1 MTNMRV
7 STIFNDRADRVQA
20 RVTGFYG
27 VLVAGNVAAWGW
39 ALITFRDSPMLLGT
53 ACLAYSFG
61 LCHAFDADHIV
72 AIDNV
77 TRKLMQDG
85 NRPIT
90 VGFFFSLGHS
100 TVAAVLAVL
109 IALTTT
115 ATADRYV
122 AYKDVGGAIGT
133 SVSALFLFTIAAA
146 NFLVLSQVYKTFQ
159 SVKRGERLVE
169 GDIDRILARRGSL
182 GRVFHRLF
190 RLIERSWHM
199 YPLGLLFGLGID
211 TATEVGLL
219 GISTSLASQT
229 LSIWSM
235 LIFPALFTAGMS
247 LADTTDGVVMPGA
260 YGWAFVK
267 PIRKLYDDLTITFLS
282 VVAAVVAG
290 GVEAPGLIGDKLGL
304 EGPFWDAIGGVSEN
318 FGALGYAIG
327 ALFIV
332 SWLISFLI
340 YRAKGRTGLV
350 RKAEAGA
357 ATVMEA
363 R

>member
-39 ALITFRDSPMLLGT
+39 ALITFPDSPMLLGT

-85 NRPIT
+85 KRPIT

-100 TVAAVLAVL
+100 TVVAVLAVL

-159 SVKRGERLVE
+159 SVKRGNVSS
-169 GDIDRILARRGSL
+169 RG
-182 GRVFHRLF
+182 
-190 RLIERSWHM
+190 
-199 YPLGLLFGLGID
+199 
-211 TATEVGLL
+211 T
-219 GISTSLASQT
+219 STGYS
-229 LSIWSM
+229 
-235 LIFPALFTAGMS
+235 
-247 LADTTDGVVMPGA
+247 PGA
-260 YGWAFVK
+260 A
-267 PIRKLYDDLTITFLS
+267 PS
-282 VVAAVVAG
+282 AASSTDSSG
-290 GVEAPGLIGDKLGL
+290 
-304 EGPFWDAIGGVSEN
+304 
-318 FGALGYAIG
+318 
-327 ALFIV
+327 
-332 SWLISFLI
+332 
-340 YRAKGRTGLV
+340 
-350 RKAEAGA
+350 
-357 ATVMEA
+357 
-363 R
+363 